1 VQRVCFSGVPCV
13 CARVRVA
20 FWKKQQIPT
29 CRRSHKGWWC
39 KSRCRWVGI
48 PCRRSRSSS
57 PCRVLSRRLAVAR
70 GMGCRWGPLSCPRL
84 LLLLL
89 LPQIPLCSNLVVAF
103 LSSSVMRAQ
112 HVGQEAAWEPSFG
125 ECARIH
131 SVLLR
136 EPTPCACCL
145 FIYLFI
151 LLYYYKFVWGWVVGL
166 SDVAICNVFWVW
178 GDLLDRM
185 TSTRFWIM
193 WIVFS

>member
-1 VQRVCFSGVPCV
+1 VFLECACL

-39 KSRCRWVGI
+39 KSQCRWVGI

-84 LLLLL
+84 LLL
-89 LPQIPLCSNLVVAF
+89 PQIPLCSNLVVAF

-112 HVGQEAAWEPSFG
+112 HVGQEAAWEPSVN

-136 EPTPCACCL
+136 EPTLCACYFFIVL
-145 FIYLFI
+145 FYYIIINLFGVGWGGCQMLQFAMCFGSGGI
-151 LLYYYKFVWGWVVGL
+151 L
-166 SDVAICNVFWVW
+166 
-178 GDLLDRM
+178 
-185 TSTRFWIM
+185 
-193 WIVFS
+193 